1 MRIFRNFSAASRRA
15 ERVHLQVVLER
26 GKGQSFVE
34 QDKGP
39 AVTVRHFRRI
49 AQRTRGLSS
58 SEAVMIS
65 TLYSTAE
72 NPAGSLAQ
80 RVHFQQLKGARGPI
94 GAMSVIGITTALLI
108 AVGHTLG
115 VLISNTD
122 SAAPAGVY
130 RVVAH
135 ETERGELVAACL
147 PIPIAHEGLARG
159 YLRTGACAGNAE
171 PVGKI
176 VGALPGD
183 SVEIEPGWVAVNGA
197 RFARSRVAS
206 HDSAHR
212 PLPHVAWGSHR
223 VTAGQV
229 WLFGFNDRRS
239 WDSRYF
245 GPIPLA
251 NVRGEIEPVPT
262 W

>member
-1 MRIFRNFSAASRRA
+1 MLSAFIFNNWKALADPLERWPELRSHSAPDRGRQCVRRTDFEHGQRRTSRRLSRRRSRDSSAA
-15 ERVHLQVVLER
+15 
-26 GKGQSFVE
+26 
-34 QDKGP
+34 
-39 AVTVRHFRRI
+39 
-49 AQRTRGLSS
+49 
-58 SEAVMIS
+58 
-65 TLYSTAE
+65 
-72 NPAGSLAQ
+72 N
-80 RVHFQQLKGARGPI
+80 
-94 GAMSVIGITTALLI
+94 
-108 AVGHTLG
+108 
-115 VLISNTD
+115 
-122 SAAPAGVY
+122 
-130 RVVAH
+130 
-135 ETERGELVAACL
+135 LVAACL
-147 PIPIAHEGLARG
+147 PIAIAQEGLARG

-197 RFARSRVAS
+197 RFARSKVAT

-223 VTAGQV
+223 VAAGQV

-251 NVRGEIEPVPT
+251 NVSGEIKPVVT